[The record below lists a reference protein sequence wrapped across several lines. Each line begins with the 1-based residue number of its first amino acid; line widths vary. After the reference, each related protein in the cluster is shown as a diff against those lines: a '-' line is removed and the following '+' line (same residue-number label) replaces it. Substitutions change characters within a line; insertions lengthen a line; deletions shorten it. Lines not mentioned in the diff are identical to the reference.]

1 MVPASH
7 RADDDRKAT
16 TVGQGR
22 SHDLREQRWWYVGIF
37 IQHDPVETEPAQSVP
52 VIAAV
57 EADPA
62 AAEQVDAQLRLV
74 GRTRQ
79 DWPGESFEHIPS
91 YGFCPIVESNRS
103 INVAK
108 VLPQRR

>member
-1 MVPASH
+1 ML
-7 RADDDRKAT
+7 AT

-52 VIAAV
+52 VVAAV

-74 GRTRQ
+74 GRTCQ
-79 DWPGESFEHIPS
+79 DWPGEFFDHIPS
-91 YGFCPIVESNRS
+91 DRFGLV
-103 INVAK
+103 
-108 VLPQRR
+108 VLGRHISKTAMGG